1 MKPYHLLY
9 ILFLAV
15 LSGCAGKKANTADL
29 YNQSASL
36 PDTLSFNPLEWK
48 VIGSSL
54 NKKEKTMA
62 TLYGNDVAVKS
73 ARKGTAYPAGS
84 VIALVSWKQKED
96 ERWFGARIPDTVLS
110 VERVSFNGGGNETA
124 QNGAGKEGAQNGAG
138 KDSGQISYEK
148 YEGTP
153 LRKSVTDSPST
164 VKSRI
169 AYLAGQ
175 KASVMP

>member
-1 MKPYHLLY
+1 MKSHYLLCL
-9 ILFLAV
+9 LFLAV
-15 LSGCAGKKANTADL
+15 LPGCAGKKTSTADL

-36 PDTLSFNPLEWK
+36 PDTVSFNPLEWK
-48 VIGSSL
+48 VITSSL
-54 NKKEKTMA
+54 NKKEETLA
-62 TLYGNDVAVKS
+62 TLYGNDLAVKS

-84 VIALVSWKQKED
+84 VIALVNWKQKED
-96 ERWFGARIPDTVLS
+96 ERWFGARIPGTVLS
-110 VERVSFNGGGNETA
+110 VERVSFN
-124 QNGAGKEGAQNGAG
+124 
-138 KDSGQISYEK
+138 DQISYEK

-175 KASVMP
+175 RASVMP